1 MHQIIFTLILSFALP
16 IMAQPNQPE
25 DLQPLP
31 ELSEPPP
38 LPELSEPPP
47 LPELS
52 EPPPLPP
59 DIELDPELEPEI
71 KIIKRGEDT
80 IEEHRVNGELYMI
93 KVIPRIGLPYYLV
106 RNRAGTEFSLPGD
119 VGIDVSAPM
128 WRILEF

>member
-1 MHQIIFTLILSFALP
+1 MHQIIFTLMLSFALP
-16 IMAQPNQPE
+16 IMAQSDQPE

-38 LPELSEPPP
+38 LPELSEP
-47 LPELS
+47 ELS

-71 KIIKRGEDT
+71 TIIKRGEDT
-80 IEEHRVNGELYMI
+80 IEEHRINGELYMI

-106 RNRAGTEFSLPGD
+106 RNRRGGEFSHPGD
-119 VGIDVSAPM
+119 VGSDISAPM

>member
-1 MHQIIFTLILSFALP
+1 MHQIIFTLILSFSLP
-16 IMAQPNQPE
+16 IMAQSNQPE
-25 DLQPLP
+25 DLQ
-31 ELSEPPP
+31 P

>member
-1 MHQIIFTLILSFALP
+1 MHQIIFALMLSFVLP
-16 IMAQPNQPE
+16 IMAQSDQPE

-38 LPELSEPPP
+38 PLPELSEPELSEPPP
-47 LPELS
+47 I
-52 EPPPLPP
+52 PP

-71 KIIKRGEDT
+71 TIIKRGEDT
-80 IEEHRVNGELYMI
+80 IEEHRINGELYMI

-106 RNRAGTEFSLPGD
+106 RNRRGGEFSHPGD
-119 VGIDVSAPM
+119 VGSDISAPM